1 MTSTPVHMTP
11 RADAIVVLGARVLAG
26 GLPGGSLRA
35 RVERGVELWRAG
47 AAPLLVLTGGLGP
60 HPPAEAEVMRRLCRE
75 LGVPDEALLL
85 EAQSRSTWDNARFTA
100 ALLRARGLGR
110 VLLVTDAFHLYR
122 ARQHFWLQGV
132 DAEPVAAPL
141 EGRDVTLGERV
152 AWRVRET
159 FAVLYRPRLLFA
171 RRPESRR

>member
-1 MTSTPVHMTP
+1 
-11 RADAIVVLGARVLAG
+11 
-26 GLPGGSLRA
+26 
-35 RVERGVELWRAG
+35 
-47 AAPLLVLTGGLGP
+47 
-60 HPPAEAEVMRRLCRE
+60 MRRLCRE

>member
-1 MTSTPVHMTP
+1 MTP
-11 RADAIVVLGARVLAG
+11 PTADAIVVLGARVL
-26 GLPGGSLRA
+26 PGGVPGGALRA
-35 RVERGVELWRAG
+35 RVQRGVALWREG
-47 AAPLLVLTGGLGP
+47 AAPLLVLSGGVGD
-60 HPPAEAEVMRRLCRE
+60 HPPAEAEVMRALCLE

-85 EAQSRSTWDNARFTA
+85 EAHSRSTWDNARFTA
-100 ALLRARGLGR
+100 ALLRERGLGR
-110 VLLVTDAFHLYR
+110 VLLVTDPFHLFR

-141 EGRDVTLGERV
+141 DDRNLGLGERL

-171 RRPESRR
+171 RRPEARR